1 MFRQRKHKI
10 QKSMKKNNFFRGMLP
25 ILAVGVMALAGISL
39 TSCSRSSDDELVVPQ
54 TPSVSVQDVVGTWKL
69 TKYERKDTDGVYKTG
84 AVTVL
89 YKVYTAD
96 GTYKNYHN
104 AAPNDPSTFEG
115 DEGKFELK
123 DGKIF
128 NISKNAGPGDPV
140 FSFKIEVNGNTMIQ
154 TKTDDSARY
163 TFTKQ

>member
-1 MFRQRKHKI
+1 
-10 QKSMKKNNFFRGMLP
+10 MKKSNLFRGMFP
-25 ILAVGVMALAGISL
+25 ILAVGVMALAGTSL
-39 TSCSRSSDDELVVPQ
+39 TSCSRSSDDEQVEVVNPLYG
-54 TPSVSVQDVVGTWKL
+54 TIVGTWKL
-69 TKYERKDTDGVYKTG
+69 TKHEQKDTDGVYKPG
-84 AVTVL
+84 AVTAL
-89 YKVYTAD
+89 YKVYTAE

-104 AAPNDPSTFEG
+104 AAPNDPTTFVG

-128 NISKNAGPGDPV
+128 NISKNAGPADPV
-140 FSFKIEVNGNTMIQ
+140 LSFKIEVNGNTMIQ

>member
-25 ILAVGVMALAGISL
+25 ILAVGVMALAGTSL

-84 AVTVL
+84 AVTAL

-115 DEGKFELK
+115 DEGNL
-123 DGKIF
+123 
-128 NISKNAGPGDPV
+128 S
-140 FSFKIEVNGNTMIQ
+140 
-154 TKTDDSARY
+154 
-163 TFTKQ
+163 